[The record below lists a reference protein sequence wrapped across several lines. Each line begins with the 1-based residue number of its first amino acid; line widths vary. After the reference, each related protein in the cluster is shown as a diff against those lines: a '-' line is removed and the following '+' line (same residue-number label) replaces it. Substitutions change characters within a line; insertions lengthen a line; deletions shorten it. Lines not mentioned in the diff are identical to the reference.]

1 MNLCGKRTIPC
12 LLPQGRGQTFPTS
25 GRFSLQR
32 YIFFTKQRTCGCS
45 FVNVFVKPNEQNR
58 ACSSYAMARN
68 RRMKSNVFVKPNE
81 QNRACSSYAMA
92 RKRRMKSN
100 VFVKPNE
107 QNRACSSYAM
117 ARKRRMK
124 SNVFVKPNEQNR
136 ACSRYAMAR
145 KGRMKSN
152 VPLGES
158 AFLCYLLHNKLYH
171 NAPKSIKLNKAKSRG

>member
-1 MNLCGKRTIPC
+1 MSLCGKSTIPC

-58 ACSSYAMARN
+58 ACSSYAMAR
-68 RRMKSNVFVKPNE
+68 
-81 QNRACSSYAMA
+81 
-92 RKRRMKSN
+92 KRRMKSN

-124 SNVFVKPNEQNR
+124 SNVLRWE
-136 ACSRYAMAR
+136 
-145 KGRMKSN
+145 G
-152 VPLGES
+152 

-171 NAPKSIKLNKAKSRG
+171 NAPKSIKLNKIKSRKQNVNAERQKSQAFSSF

>member
-32 YIFFTKQRTCGCS
+32 YIFFTKQRTCGCY
-45 FVNVFVKPNEQNR
+45 FVNVFIKPNEQNR

-68 RRMKSNVFVKPNE
+68 
-81 QNRACSSYAMA
+81 
-92 RKRRMKSN
+92 RRMKSN

>member
-81 QNRACSSYAMA
+81 QNRACS
-92 RKRRMKSN
+92 
-100 VFVKPNE
+100 
-107 QNRACSSYAM
+107 
-117 ARKRRMK
+117 
-124 SNVFVKPNEQNR
+124 
-136 ACSRYAMAR
+136 RYAMAR

>member
-58 ACSSYAMARN
+58 ACSR
-68 RRMKSNVFVKPNE
+68 
-81 QNRACSSYAMA
+81 
-92 RKRRMKSN
+92 
-100 VFVKPNE
+100 
-107 QNRACSSYAM
+107 YAM

-152 VPLGES
+152 VLRWEG

>member
-1 MNLCGKRTIPC
+1 MSLCGKRTIPC
-12 LLPQGRGQTFPTS
+12 LFPQGRGQTFPTS

-32 YIFFTKQRTCGCS
+32 YIFFTKQRTSSCH

-58 ACSSYAMARN
+58 ACSSYAMAR
-68 RRMKSNVFVKPNE
+68 KG
-81 QNRACSSYAMA
+81 
-92 RKRRMKSN
+92 
-100 VFVKPNE
+100 
-107 QNRACSSYAM
+107 
-117 ARKRRMK
+117 RMK

-152 VPLGES
+152 VLRWES

-171 NAPKSIKLNKAKSRG
+171 KAPKSIKLNKAKSRGRNVNAERQKSQVFSSF

>member
-107 QNRACSSYAM
+107 QNRACS
-117 ARKRRMK
+117 
-124 SNVFVKPNEQNR
+124 
-136 ACSRYAMAR
+136 RYAMAR

>member
-58 ACSSYAMARN
+58 ACSSYAMARKG
-68 RRMKSNVFVKPNE
+68 RMKSNVFVKPNE

-92 RKRRMKSN
+92 RKGSMKSN
-100 VFVKPNE
+100 VLRWE
-107 QNRACSSYAM
+107 
-117 ARKRRMK
+117 
-124 SNVFVKPNEQNR
+124 
-136 ACSRYAMAR
+136 
-145 KGRMKSN
+145 G
-152 VPLGES
+152 

-171 NAPKSIKLNKAKSRG
+171 NAPKSIKLNKIKSRKQNVNAERQKSQAFSSF

>member
-58 ACSSYAMARN
+58 ACSSYAMAR
-68 RRMKSNVFVKPNE
+68 KG
-81 QNRACSSYAMA
+81 
-92 RKRRMKSN
+92 
-100 VFVKPNE
+100 
-107 QNRACSSYAM
+107 
-117 ARKRRMK
+117 RMK

>member
-1 MNLCGKRTIPC
+1 MGVSSAEYTLEKTMTLGDFFVFKVPKIGC
-12 LLPQGRGQTFPTS
+12 
-25 GRFSLQR
+25 FS
-32 YIFFTKQRTCGCS
+32 T
-45 FVNVFVKPNEQNR
+45 
-58 ACSSYAMARN
+58 
-68 RRMKSNVFVKPNE
+68 NVFVKPNE

>member
-1 MNLCGKRTIPC
+1 MNLCGKCTIPC
-12 LLPQGRGQTFPTS
+12 LLPQELGQTFPTS

-32 YIFFTKQRTCGCS
+32 YVFFTKQRTGGCY

-58 ACSSYAMARN
+58 ACSSYA
-68 RRMKSNVFVKPNE
+68 V
-81 QNRACSSYAMA
+81 A

-107 QNRACSSYAM
+107 QNRACSSYAV

-124 SNVFVKPNEQNR
+124 SNVLRWE
-136 ACSRYAMAR
+136 
-145 KGRMKSN
+145 G
-152 VPLGES
+152 

-171 NAPKSIKLNKAKSRG
+171 KAPKSIKLNKAKSRGRNVNAERQKSQVFSSF

>member
-1 MNLCGKRTIPC
+1 MSLCGKSTIPC

-58 ACSSYAMARN
+58 ACSSYAMAR
-68 RRMKSNVFVKPNE
+68 
-81 QNRACSSYAMA
+81 
-92 RKRRMKSN
+92 
-100 VFVKPNE
+100 
-107 QNRACSSYAM
+107 
-117 ARKRRMK
+117 KRRMK

-152 VPLGES
+152 VFIKPNEQNRACSSYAMARKGRMKSNVLRWEG

-171 NAPKSIKLNKAKSRG
+171 NAPKSIKLNKIKSRKQNVNAERQKSQAFSSF

>member
-117 ARKRRMK
+117 ARK
-124 SNVFVKPNEQNR
+124 
-136 ACSRYAMAR
+136 
-145 KGRMKSN
+145 GRMKSN